1 MRHSGAPMTDHDT
14 TVERRPVLLRLSD
27 TRGWSWDWRGDVY
40 SASGPCPRCHAPDQ
54 HGQTFRQGPVHDAG
68 DRPGDSV
75 DTADSGDRDADRP
88 DLDVEVDV
96 ECRCGP
102 EHEKGTT
109 GCGARWVV
117 RVGDVS

>member
-1 MRHSGAPMTDHDT
+1 MTDHDT
-14 TVERRPVLLRLSD
+14 TLEHRPVRMRVTD
-27 TRGWSWDWRGDVY
+27 TRGWSWDRSGDVY

-54 HGQTFRQGPVHDAG
+54 YGQTYRQGPVGGRGDGGGDGAADGVDA
-68 DRPGDSV
+68 
-75 DTADSGDRDADRP
+75 ADAEDHADDRP

-102 EHEKGTT
+102 DHEEGTT

-117 RVGDVS
+117 RVGDIR